1 VTCKKLLHNLLNG
14 VLEMGFNSFLDF
26 LCVAQL
32 PLQRK
37 LRMRLLRVL
46 HTMVKELLSA
56 IGW

>member
-1 VTCKKLLHNLLNG
+1 
-14 VLEMGFNSFLDF
+14 MGFNSFLDF

-56 IGW
+56 IGWKLF